1 MNRLTLILLI
11 ALFPCMISCTG
22 TGGKL
27 PVRQT
32 DLFDTDD
39 TVHVEVF
46 KGKPMSRLAV
56 EVEAHSAAV
65 PFGVEDVF
73 HVGTRHLE
81 DSTKCSFVYVFSLK
95 PESVDTVSATALRY
109 HFSLGRKGRVMLM
122 SAKHPDG
129 VTEALNRLDSRVR
142 KGWL

>member
-1 MNRLTLILLI
+1 MV
-11 ALFPCMISCTG
+11 SCTG
-22 TGGKL
+22 TGGKSAIH
-27 PVRQT
+27 RT

-39 TVHVEVF
+39 TVRVEVF
-46 KGKPMSRLAV
+46 KGKPESRIAV

-65 PFGVEDVF
+65 PFGIEDVF

-81 DSTKCSFVYVFSLK
+81 DSTKCGFVYVFSLK

-109 HFSLGRKGRVMLM
+109 HFTLGRKGRLMLM
-122 SAKHPDG
+122 SASHPDG
-129 VTEALNRLDSRVR
+129 ITEALNRLDSRVR